1 MKNAF
6 MNIARP
12 NMPVSILL
20 LMGCL
25 AMWLPDFLMPTA
37 GTGSLTISLPI
48 SYTFHFSI
56 YLQLAATLAITLLN
70 GLSISGLLLKFGIQR
85 KWSIVPLL
93 LYALFISAC
102 PAGRYALEAQ
112 LSVLLFTGILALTRT
127 MFKDIWSVEQAY
139 LATLLATVAAMFM
152 PDMLWFIPVMWIAFM
167 LERAFSLRVLLAS
180 LIGVCTVLVFW
191 MAYLAWYHCFDL
203 FADALAGM
211 YRRTLPDLANDYL
224 QPVYFLL
231 LLFCGSFGIFS
242 YYSNIYRESTSTRA
256 IVAVTILCS
265 FATIPL
271 LAFPA
276 SNGMSVFPLLALW
289 ASIHGAYLC
298 LSGQTVS
305 RSVWFL
311 FMLTVNIAAWLI
323 L

>member
-56 YLQLAATLAITLLN
+56 YLQLAATLAIT
-70 GLSISGLLLKFGIQR
+70 F
-85 KWSIVPLL
+85 
-93 LYALFISAC
+93 YALFISAC

-203 FADALAGM
+203 FADALTGM
-211 YRRTLPDLANDYL
+211 YRRTLPDLANDYS
-224 QPVYFLL
+224 QPIYFLL
-231 LLFCGSFGIFS
+231 LLFCGSFGIIS

-265 FATIPL
+265 FATVPL

-276 SNGMSVFPLLALW
+276 SNGLSVFPLLALW
-289 ASIHGAYLC
+289 VSIHGAYLC

>member
-1 MKNAF
+1 
-6 MNIARP
+6 
-12 NMPVSILL
+12 MPVSILL

-112 LSVLLFTGILALTRT
+112 
-127 MFKDIWSVEQAY
+127 IWSVEQAY
-139 LATLLATVAAMFM
+139 LSTLLAAVAAMFT
-152 PDMLWFIPVMWIAFM
+152 PDMLWFIPVMWLAFM

-180 LIGVCTVLVFW
+180 LIGLCTVLVFW
-191 MAYLAWYHCFDL
+191 MAYLAWYRCFDL